1 MAKRSRG
8 WAHPSLKE
16 VSHFLLDINS
26 IECSGSSSTAVEFE
40 YNVSDK
46 VGALFHNGKLN
57 LRASE
62 DWSVA
67 MSNFSMPNN
76 FETFPSIDAESNL
89 SSAFLNMHIYAH
101 YTVDEEDLGTVIKFP
116 IRHFPHLKYTP
127 EEVLATLRES
137 IDKGF
142 LTIGKS
148 GAEGLISKSFWSTVA
163 DFYIAPDSGFVHLKA
178 ISAKKPDPLQTHAF
192 NKVFFD
198 NLKEGVLPYKKT
210 EIGTF
215 LLVST
220 FIWTGT
226 PVIDYLGKFDFSI
239 LWEAGKTSGTTF
251 HGDVLDKLVFSYS
264 FASASLDRPYLI
276 SSKPCNLTR
285 QSAVHVKTDLIATSH
300 PNDFGNL
307 AICTIPQKEE
317 HNISFT
323 PPKLIWR
330 PIRGNNI
337 EKIRFR
343 LTDERGT
350 LLNYNEGYTALTLL
364 FKPTELIT
372 F

>member
-26 IECSGSSSTAVEFE
+26 IECSSNSSSAVEFE

-46 VGALFHNGKLN
+46 VGMLFHNGKLN
-57 LRASE
+57 LRASD

-67 MSNFSMPNN
+67 LSNFSMPNN
-76 FETFPSIDAESNL
+76 FETFPSIDASSNL
-89 SSAFLNMHIYAH
+89 STAFLIMHIYAH
-101 YTVDEEDLGTVIKFP
+101 YNVKGEDKAAVIQFP
-116 IRHFPHLKYTP
+116 IRHFPHLRYTQKQT
-127 EEVLATLRES
+127 LLTLRES

-142 LTIGKS
+142 SDIDGSKGKE
-148 GAEGLISKSFWSTVA
+148 AISKSFWNTVA
-163 DFYIAPDSGFVHLKA
+163 DFYIDPLSDFVHLKA
-178 ISAKKPDPLQTHAF
+178 IPETKVDPLADHPFT
-192 NKVFFD
+192 KVFYD
-198 NLKEGVLPYKKT
+198 NLKEDVLPYKKAD
-210 EIGTF
+210 IKDF
-215 LLVST
+215 LLIST

-226 PVIDYLGKFDFSI
+226 HVIDYLGTFDFSI
-239 LWEAGKTSGTTF
+239 LWEAGKKSGTTF

-264 FASASLDRPYLI
+264 FVEVLKRPYLI
-276 SSKPCNLTR
+276 SSKPCNDTR
-285 QSAVHVKTDLIATSH
+285 QSAVHVKTDLIAATH

-307 AICTIPQKEE
+307 AICTIPRKEE

-323 PPKLIWR
+323 PPNLIWR
-330 PIRGNNI
+330 PIRGTNI

-350 LLNYNEGYTALTLL
+350 LLNYNEGYTSLTLL
-364 FKPTELIT
+364 FKPSNLIT